1 MKNVARK
8 QGPQKR
14 AGYSLAWLFA
24 LMIGGAL
31 LHAAMRAS
39 ATARPAAARNPSES
53 PAIQAFPN
61 QGEISDFFDGF
72 FAREMVRW
80 HIPGAAFVL
89 VKDGK
94 VVFSKGYGYADLAK
108 RVPVVPEQT
117 VFRVASISKVFT
129 AAAALQLVE
138 RGKLDLRANVNQY
151 LTRFTVDDPY
161 PQPVTLAELLTHSAG
176 LDASVIGIAARSPSR
191 VVPLGTFLARQMPPV
206 MMPPGKIYSYSSF
219 GVSLVGYLV
228 QKISGDP
235 FDAYVEKNILQ
246 PLDMRDSGFQLT
258 PDLAAHLAT
267 GYEYHR
273 GIYVRQPID
282 YFNIGPAAGLYST
295 AADMSHFLI
304 AQMDGGEYDGAR
316 ILSEKSISEMHARQF
331 TEDPRLAGRTFGFY
345 ERFVNGR
352 RAIGHGGNIRGFASL
367 LMMVPKE
374 HVGFFLVFN
383 RDESRFEEDFI
394 QSFFDRFYPV
404 ANNPGPAGALRLSAA
419 ELQKFTGSYR
429 SNPYSRRTF
438 EKLITL
444 YWQFRI
450 TANSDGSLE
459 FHYPHKF
466 RPPER
471 WTALAPDYFLSSGG
485 QGHAAF
491 DLDGGGNVVHLFTD
505 RDSYEKI
512 PWYGTASFQVALV
525 KALMLIL
532 LSGCV
537 LWPVGGLVR
546 RVRKR
551 PSVQTTAGR
560 WAGWT
565 VAALGLLNVFFIV
578 EMLHLLTRMDDWDF
592 VYGVPASIK
601 ALLWIPIVT
610 TVLTALVVWFAVR
623 AWKGRL
629 WSMWGRLHYSLT
641 AAAGLAFVWFFAY
654 WNLLGFHY

>member
-1 MKNVARK
+1 MARK
-8 QGPQKR
+8 YETKKWVV
-14 AGYSLAWLFA
+14 YLL
-24 LMIGGAL
+24 AL
-31 LHAAMRAS
+31 LYLFMVSGGLPHAAAGTSGSARA
-39 ATARPAAARNPSES
+39 AAARNPLES
-53 PAIQAFPN
+53 PTAQAFAK
-61 QGEISDFFDGF
+61 QKRLEDFFDGF
-72 FAREMVRW
+72 FARETVRW

-94 VVFSKGYGYADLAK
+94 VVFSKGYGYADVAK
-108 RVPVVPEQT
+108 RVPVVADQT
-117 VFRVASISKVFT
+117 VFRVASVSKVFT

-151 LTRFTVDDPY
+151 LTRFKIDDPY

-219 GVSLVGYLV
+219 GVTLEGYLV
-228 QKISGDP
+228 QKISGEP
-235 FDAYVEKNILQ
+235 FDAYIQKNILQ
-246 PLDMRDSGFQLT
+246 PLDMRNSGFQLT
-258 PDLAAHLAT
+258 QNLAAHLAA
-267 GYEYHR
+267 GYEFHR
-273 GIYVRQPID
+273 GNYVAQPID

-304 AQMDGGEYDGAR
+304 AQMDGGQFGGAR

-331 TEDPRLAGRTFGFY
+331 TEDSRLAGRTFGFY

-367 LMMVPKE
+367 LMMVPNE

-394 QSFFDRFYPV
+394 QSFFDRFYP
-404 ANNPGPAGALRLSAA
+404 ATNNPGPSGSLRLSAA
-419 ELQKFTGSYR
+419 ELQKFTGDYR

-450 TANSDGSLE
+450 TANPDGSLQ
-459 FHYPHKF
+459 FHYPHEFK
-466 RPPER
+466 PSER
-471 WTALAPDYFLSSGG
+471 WSALAPAYFLSNGG
-485 QGHAAF
+485 QGHAVF
-491 DLDGGGNVVHLFTD
+491 ELDAAGNVAHLFTD

-512 PWYGTASFQVALV
+512 PWYGTARFQVALV
-525 KALMLIL
+525 KALMLVL

-537 LWPVGGLVR
+537 LWPAVWLVR
-546 RVRKR
+546 RVLKR
-551 PSVQTTAGR
+551 PSRQAAAGHWARWTA
-560 WAGWT
+560 
-565 VAALGLLNVFFIV
+565 AALGLLNVFFIV
-578 EMLHLLTRMDDWDF
+578 EMLHLIMRMDDWDF
-592 VYGVPASIK
+592 VYGVPVAIK

-610 TVLTALVVWFAVR
+610 TALTALAVWFAVR
-623 AWKGRL
+623 AWKRRL
-629 WSMWGRLHYSLT
+629 WCVWGRLHYGLI
-641 AAAGLAFVWFFAY
+641 AAAGLAFVWFFVY
-654 WNLLGFHY
+654 WNLLGFRY